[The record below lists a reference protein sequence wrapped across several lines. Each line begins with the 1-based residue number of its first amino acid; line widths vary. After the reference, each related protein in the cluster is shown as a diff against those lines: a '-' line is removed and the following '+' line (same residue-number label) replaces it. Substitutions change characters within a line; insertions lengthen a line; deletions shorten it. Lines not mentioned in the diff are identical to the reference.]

1 MVTLGVDCHK
11 QTHTMVA
18 TDQTGRQLGTR
29 TVAATSDGHLEAL
42 QWAKRWRERRWAVE
56 DCRHVSRRLE
66 RDLLMAGE
74 AVVRVSPKLM
84 AGARRSAREFGKSDP
99 IDALAVARAA
109 LREPELPL
117 AQLEGP
123 SRELRLLVDHRED
136 LVAERTRSIN
146 RLRWHLHDIAPEYR
160 LPARQL
166 IRPSSWRA
174 VSELLAQHQGLVAE
188 LAAELLAS
196 IEELTQKI
204 NALERRIATRT
215 RELGPSLLEL
225 EGCGSLTAAKLIAET
240 AEVTRFRSR
249 GSYARENGSAPIPA
263 SSGNQQRVRL
273 NRGGNRQLNAAL
285 HRIAIT
291 QVRLGGRGRLYLE
304 KQMAARHS
312 KREALRALRR
322 RISDEVYRRL
332 WRDHLAALS
341 GPDDRAA

>member
-1 MVTLGVDCHK
+1 
-11 QTHTMVA
+11 
-18 TDQTGRQLGTR
+18 
-29 TVAATSDGHLEAL
+29 
-42 QWAKRWRERRWAVE
+42 
-56 DCRHVSRRLE
+56 
-66 RDLLMAGE
+66 
-74 AVVRVSPKLM
+74 
-84 AGARRSAREFGKSDP
+84 
-99 IDALAVARAA
+99 
-109 LREPELPL
+109 
-117 AQLEGP
+117 
-123 SRELRLLVDHRED
+123 VDHRED
-136 LVAERTRSIN
+136 LVAERTRIIN
-146 RLRWHLHDIAPEYR
+146 RLRWHLHEIAPQYR

-174 VSELLAQHQGLVAE
+174 VSELLAQQQGLVAE
-188 LAAELLAS
+188 LAAELLAR
-196 IEELTQKI
+196 IEALTQKVH
-204 NALERRIATRT
+204 ALEDRIAA

-249 GSYARENGSAPIPA
+249 ASYARENGSVPIPA

-285 HRIAIT
+285 HRIAIA

-332 WRDHLAALS
+332 WSDHLAALS
-341 GPDDRAA
+341 GNHDRAA